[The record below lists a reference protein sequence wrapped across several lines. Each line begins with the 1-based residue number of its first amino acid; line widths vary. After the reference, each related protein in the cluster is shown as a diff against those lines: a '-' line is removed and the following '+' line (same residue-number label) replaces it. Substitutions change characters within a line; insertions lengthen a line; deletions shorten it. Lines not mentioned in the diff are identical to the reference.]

1 MKTSKTV
8 ILTLC
13 LLLVFTV
20 FPAQAFADEG
30 EVYKTLD
37 LGTMYQYYDCF
48 VYVPAETDEN
58 TACCVHFAGG
68 SGGWL
73 LRQDYAVR
81 YIQQYAPNSIF
92 IWYKNSG
99 IYEMAARVERT
110 VSLLSSLEEQTGLD
124 FGTVTI
130 TASSN
135 GGYTSLYAA
144 SHLKSDYE
152 IATDRVIILDM
163 GNVWGKSEFLIS
175 KEEAE
180 VLIDMNTTVYHFGRK
195 GETFKMPG
203 AKTFGSYGVPLVEV
217 ACKGEGHDQIT
228 SDAFTFGVFSWAI
241 DDGSELNADWYSPTP
256 VNF

>member
-110 VSLLSSLEEQTGLD
+110 VSLLSSLEAQTGLD

-175 KEEAE
+175 KAEALLSLAFRRLSVSFPAPLRESALSGMLRQEINSRAVSCEETAR
-180 VLIDMNTTVYHFGRK
+180 VRQRLSDLL
-195 GETFKMPG
+195 PG
-203 AKTFGSYGVPLVEV
+203 
-217 ACKGEGHDQIT
+217 
-228 SDAFTFGVFSWAI
+228 
-241 DDGSELNADWYSPTP
+241 SP
-256 VNF
+256 